1 VNVTAGA
8 GLGQAVDIPTR
19 KSRQLWGSPL
29 LVLLLLLPPSMCP
42 TEMRTRKN
50 WVEVAAELVA
60 EAAAAIQV
68 MTRIMVVELAVKAFT
83 RIQNIATRQLPRLE
97 LLLP

>member
-1 VNVTAGA
+1 
-8 GLGQAVDIPTR
+8 
-19 KSRQLWGSPL
+19 
-29 LVLLLLLPPSMCP
+29 
-42 TEMRTRKN
+42 MRTRKN